1 MRPYDHSP
9 NGAMLG
15 SGVLS
20 TELTQSQT
28 LGEGQSKLASWLEE
42 QLTFERQRL
51 LEDLEAR
58 HMQMVFELDQRIH
71 KPRNRGDSPG
81 PSRVGTAGRARTPN
95 SRRLQNAPT
104 ASSIN
109 SPSASQQVSSQTVE
123 AVLPPR
129 EPSLPK
135 VEKVV
140 SRPGSPGSPLSS
152 KPRPMLPALMMSDPP
167 AAPAGPQVD
176 AILPM
181 ELPTQP
187 TLTVEEADEG
197 DKKHM
202 QLPGQVK
209 DEDEDAESFAQMQVT
224 PVATNRS
231 TRSGG
236 DFDTARRRSARAE
249 ENARESRKSIK
260 LQKAAS
266 LRGMSSDQLY
276 TRRSGMAPTPSESIT
291 TQKRRNHDNFFVK
304 KDDMEFNTC
313 LGRLHPA
320 AMVRSAY
327 FETVFCVLIVLNM
340 LVMSVEVQ
348 YQGLDTGQ
356 RIGYMGYTVSAKD
369 LWPGAEEAFRATE
382 WFFGIIFSIEI
393 FIRMVGWGPTRFPF
407 DFWNW
412 FDAGMVA
419 LWLLSET
426 WFQSMDERII
436 RLARTARLFR
446 LVRVIRMIHG
456 FDSLYL
462 MMTAMKGS
470 VAVLFWSF
478 ILLLVAQ
485 IMIAFLL
492 NQVLSATY
500 LLDSTFPQA
509 DRHEVFA
516 YFGTCSRAILS
527 MFELT
532 LGNWPV
538 IARILQDKVSEWYFA
553 FSIAH
558 KVTIGFDVIGVING
572 VFMQETFKVAGSD
585 DKIMMRQRDREKK
598 LHTKKMKRLFEH
610 ADESGDGILDMEE
623 FIQVLENPSVRTW
636 LAAQDLSIN
645 SNEAAANLFRLLDD
659 GDAALTAMELVEGV
673 ARLKGPAKSMDLAV
687 FKLDF
692 MKFKEDVSKLAE
704 LVESIGGQVVEG
716 GFTKAHASSKRRSI
730 LAE

>member
-1 MRPYDHSP
+1 MI
-9 NGAMLG
+9 G
-15 SGVLS
+15 SSGTRS
-20 TELTQSQT
+20 EELMQTSQT
-28 LGEGQSKLASWLEE
+28 LGEGQSKLALWLGE
-42 QLTFERQRL
+42 QLSLERRRIL
-51 LEDLEAR
+51 LDLEGR
-58 HMQMVFELDQRIH
+58 HAQMILELDQRIQR
-71 KPRNRGDSPG
+71 PRTRGESPDASRTG
-81 PSRVGTAGRARTPN
+81 MARSRTPTVRKMQNPPTATNTPNITGRPGMDPIIPPSQEPN
-95 SRRLQNAPT
+95 SR
-104 ASSIN
+104 
-109 SPSASQQVSSQTVE
+109 PS
-123 AVLPPR
+123 
-129 EPSLPK
+129 
-135 VEKVV
+135 
-140 SRPGSPGSPLSS
+140 SPGSPTSP
-152 KPRPMLPALMMSDPP
+152 KVRPKLAGLMDASPQ
-167 AAPAGPQVD
+167 AAPP
-176 AILPM
+176 PKY
-181 ELPTQP
+181 QP
-187 TLTVEEADEG
+187 TGPGSDAAPSIEVPSQIALTSEEHSTHG
-197 DKKHM
+197 KVM
-202 QLPGQVK
+202 PLPGQIK
-209 DEDEDAESFAQMQVT
+209 EDDDDEDETASFTQLPQVT
-224 PVATNRS
+224 PTPTNHS

-236 DFDTARRRSARAE
+236 DFAE
-249 ENARESRKSIK
+249 RQSKQEFRKSIK
-260 LQKAAS
+260 LAKAAS
-266 LRGMSSDQLY
+266 MRGMSSEALL
-276 TRRSGMAPTPSESIT
+276 TARKSGIEPPTVTPTASAATKSRHQHE
-291 TQKRRNHDNFFVK
+291 DNFFTK

-320 AMVRSAY
+320 ALVRSAY

-340 LVMSVEVQ
+340 LVMSFEVQ

-356 RIGYMGYTVSAKD
+356 RIGFTGYTVAAKD
-369 LWPGAEEAFRATE
+369 VWPGADDVFRASE
-382 WFFGIIFSIEI
+382 WFFGVIFAVEII
-393 FIRMVGWGPTRFPF
+393 IRAVGWGPKKFPW

-419 LWLLSET
+419 LWVLSET

-500 LLDSTFPQA
+500 LLDENYSTT
-509 DRHEVFA
+509 DRQEVFA

-538 IARILQDKVSEWYFA
+538 IARILQDKVSEWYFV

-558 KVTIGFDVIGVING
+558 KVTIGFAVIGVING

-692 MKFKEDVSKLAE
+692 LKFKEDVSKLADV
-704 LVESIGGQVVEG
+704 VEKMSGAGDVIEG
-716 GFTKAHASSKRRSI
+716 GFKGTHGTVKRTSI
-730 LAE
+730 LQQ